1 MKNLNALS
9 QPPMFCMTGH
19 PTVTHPSPH
28 TQPAARISL
37 RAADISPQFAHVLA
51 ALEYSTRQR
60 QFPRG
65 VGALPAQLAAATATA
80 GGGASGSAS
89 GAGAS
94 GMSCQMEEPS
104 IAIM

>member
-1 MKNLNALS
+1 MLV
-9 QPPMFCMTGH
+9 PDI
-19 PTVTHPSPH
+19 

-65 VGALPAQLAAATATA
+65 VGALPANLAAATASV

-94 GMSCQMEEPS
+94 GT
-104 IAIM
+104 